1 MQNGEVTDLEIVI
14 PGGEQVNIP
23 SGVKVWIMDKMTY
36 LQATNKSGIAANF
49 HLDVMANVIDA
60 NYQGEI
66 HLNVVNTGNTDVT
79 IKTGQKLVQLI
90 QKEYIQSEFQEIS
103 NDEYMKFGVSDRA
116 DGGFTSSGL
125 YQ

>member
-1 MQNGEVTDLEIVI
+1 MTDLEIVI